1 MVNKNCGPLGSV
13 GEEGCERPPPRSP
26 PPPTGLMK
34 FINGKDN
41 GNGPYFPSATRN
53 RTSTDR
59 AKAGGALILPL
70 PPSPPLSLSISALFY
85 GYLKLLKA

>member
-13 GEEGCERPPPRSP
+13 GEEGCEQ
-26 PPPTGLMK
+26 

-59 AKAGGALILPL
+59 AKAGGALILSPP

>member
-13 GEEGCERPPPRSP
+13 GEEGCEQ
-26 PPPTGLMK
+26 

-59 AKAGGALILPL
+59 AKAGGALILP
-70 PPSPPLSLSISALFY
+70 PPPLPSLSPSVRYFTGI
-85 GYLKLLKA
+85 

>member
-13 GEEGCERPPPRSP
+13 GEEGCERPPPP
-26 PPPTGLMK
+26 PPLTGLMK

-59 AKAGGALILPL
+59 AKAGGALILP
-70 PPSPPLSLSISALFY
+70 PSPPLSLSISALFY